1 MSDDNP
7 HSGNGSVSKNWLEKF
22 GQLFHAGPKTQQEL
36 LDVIKE
42 AQSNGLLDNDIA
54 EMIQGVLE
62 VDDLRVRDI
71 MIPRSQMVTID
82 ISQKVEE
89 FMHTVLDSGHSRFP
103 VISEDKDHIE
113 GMLLAKDLLPYAF
126 HRSDET
132 FSLEDVLR
140 PAVVV
145 PESKRVDVMLRE
157 FRANRYH
164 MAIVVDEYGG
174 VSGLITIEDI
184 LEVIVGE
191 IEDETDCDDDEV
203 EPIRQVSTYLYS
215 VQALTPI
222 EDFNDH
228 FGTQFSDEEFDTIG
242 GMVINAFGH
251 VPERG
256 ESISIHHYRFKIMT
270 TDTRRVLQLQ
280 VKVPKEDSLPAPTE

>member
-7 HSGNGSVSKNWLEKF
+7 HSSSGSAPKGWLEKL
-22 GQLFHAGPKTQQEL
+22 GQLFHAEPKNQQEL
-36 LDVIKE
+36 IEIIKD
-42 AQSNGLLDNDIA
+42 AQSNGLFDTDIA
-54 EMIQGVLE
+54 QMIEGVLE

-71 MIPRSQMVTID
+71 MIPRSQMVT
-82 ISQKVEE
+82 VELTQTVDE
-89 FMHTVLDSGHSRFP
+89 FMPTVLDSAHSRFP

-126 HRSDET
+126 GRNDNP

-164 MAIVVDEYGG
+164 MAIVIDEYGG
-174 VSGLITIEDI
+174 VSGLVTIEDI

-191 IEDETDCDDDEV
+191 IEDETDDV
-203 EPIRQVSTYLYS
+203 ESDGDPIRQVSKRLYS
-215 VQALTPI
+215 VQALTAI
-222 EDFNDH
+222 DQFNHYFD
-228 FGTQFSDEEFDTIG
+228 TDFSDEEFDTVG
-242 GMVINAFGH
+242 GMVVHAFGH
-251 VPERG
+251 MPERG
-256 ESISIHHYRFKIMT
+256 ESIKLSGFQFKVMA
-270 TDTRRVLQLQ
+270 TDKRRVSQLQ
-280 VKVPKEDSLPAPTE
+280 VKVLKQQAEETVAE